1 MPYRTLPNTFLNI
14 ISSIENLFP
23 IEDKSILSTASLI
36 MLFSLPS
43 PSLPPSLSNHYILKW
58 DEPRPAGILT
68 PLLELST
75 KELGIMD

>member
-1 MPYRTLPNTFLNI
+1 
-14 ISSIENLFP
+14 
-23 IEDKSILSTASLI
+23 